1 MKRSRPLSG
10 AAVRVSLAFFLLYRV
25 TVAGDAAHW
34 ITSEEQDQIVQR
46 LRAVLPAG
54 SIITATSLNRTP
66 EDWYTMDSRGFEI
79 DGQHGQHEFRIWFLP
94 RDWIGIRRF
103 AADRTRL
110 VYWEGVLLG
119 SNYKTVTN
127 TDSVPIYEAIERLG
141 MSTPSLVN
149 SGWGTAQ
156 EIYKDR
162 LPEVAEQAKLLI
174 TRFCKDDPCKGEA
187 AYSLIVLGTPAKS
200 VTMDCAEH
208 ATGRAQEF
216 CVSALGY
223 WKGKD
228 SVQVLER
235 VISSPASSSRVQ
247 NYAAISL
254 DWIADPS
261 VGPTL
266 LRALHTVQH
275 PEAAANVSAA
285 LERIHYAPAA
295 PEILAQLEK
304 ESDPFY
310 QTYYAKALATLRYQ
324 PAVPAIRKLCKTTE
338 VTPEWIWNKQ
348 QKTYLGWSPEIALLR
363 LTASW
368 GQPSNGIR
376 LLLLPPGN
384 VQSSAPIQLTALIE
398 NTGDRP
404 LDILAT
410 SGDVIVDGKAYS
422 RRDSLIMDGNITL
435 SVNDVALR
443 SIGLTGLI
451 IDGGVHKVEYRLEN
465 AVSNQLTLNGRSD
478 YPKGD

>member
-1 MKRSRPLSG
+1 MKRCRPLSG
-10 AAVRVSLAFFLLYRV
+10 VAVRVSLAFFLLYGV
-25 TVAGDAAHW
+25 TVAADAVHW
-34 ITSEEQDQIVQR
+34 ITSEEQDQIMQK

-66 EDWYTMDSRGFEI
+66 EDWYTLDSRGFEI
-79 DGQHGQHEFRIWFLP
+79 DGQHRQHEFRIWFLP

-103 AADRTRL
+103 AADRPRL

-127 TDSVPIYEAIERLG
+127 TDSVPIYEATERLG

-149 SGWGTAQ
+149 GGWGTAQ

-174 TRFCKDDPCKGEA
+174 TRFCKDDRCKEEA
-187 AYSLIVLGTPAKS
+187 AYSLIVLGVPAKS
-200 VTMDCAEH
+200 ITMDCAEH

-223 WKGKD
+223 WKGQD
-228 SVQVLER
+228 SVRLLER
-235 VISSPASSSRVQ
+235 VISSPTSSSRVQ

-261 VGPTL
+261 AGPTL
-266 LRALHTVQH
+266 LKALHTVSH
-275 PEAAANVSAA
+275 PEAVANVSAA
-285 LERIHYAPAA
+285 LEKIHYAPAA

-304 ESDPFY
+304 ESDQFY
-310 QTYYAKALATLRYQ
+310 RTYYAKALATLRYQ

-338 VTPEWIWNKQ
+338 ISPEWIWKKQ
-348 QKTYLGWSPEIALLR
+348 QETSLGWSPEIALLR
-363 LTASW
+363 LTAPW

-376 LLLLPPGN
+376 LLLLAPHDTRL
-384 VQSSAPIQLTALIE
+384 SAPIEVTAIIE
-398 NTGDRP
+398 NTGDKP

-410 SGDVIVDGKAYS
+410 SGDVIVDGKTYS
-422 RRDSLIMDGNITL
+422 HRDTLIMDGDITL
-435 SVNDVALR
+435 RVNDVAMR

-451 IDGGVHKVEYRLEN
+451 TTGGLHQIEYRLEN
-465 AVSNQLTLNGRSD
+465 AVSNQLTLNVRSD
-478 YPKGD
+478 